1 MTDKYYV
8 FDNIS
13 YDGGDLDGP
22 YDTLSEA
29 KKHISNDTEAIIKG
43 EIVWKGLRQIE
54 VGKIYRTANGKKVS
68 ITYLSNFRTM
78 PYLGVIAPIKIG
90 QNHYLPEEVLWYNGD
105 GSTCEKCSD
114 YDIVEEIQ
122 AFEVLKESNNEN

>member
-8 FDNIS
+8 F
-13 YDGGDLDGP
+13 GDIPHVAVELDGP
-22 YDTLSEA
+22 YDTLFEA
-29 KKHISNDTEAIIKG
+29 KKHLNNNTVAIIKG

-90 QNHYLPEEVLWYNGD
+90 TNHYLPEEVLWYNGD

-114 YDIVEEIQ
+114 YDIVEEIPSDYLYQ
-122 AFEVLKESNNEN
+122 TSY